1 MGPINATNVFRDNL
15 RTIEPLTDRSMIRE
29 KEDDDMFGAIFNFN
43 SMISNV
49 NQTNGY
55 LSQAENEEIKL
66 AMGEAT
72 STHDLAVALQK
83 ASTSLQYTVAVKNA
97 FMESYRTLVNMQI

>member
-15 RTIEPLTDRSMIRE
+15 RTIEPLTDHSMIRE
-29 KEDDDMFGAIFNFN
+29 KEDDDMFGAIFN

-97 FMESYRTLVNMQI
+97 FMESYRTLINMQI